1 MKCVESQSESQ
12 SSESKVGGL
21 FESSSSRFGVSEGCG
36 LEKNPASQVYFR
48 QLSSLVRVGLGGAVG
63 SAINATSRGFALP
76 GYTISVKRIRVN
88 RVVGN
93 WSVK

>member
-21 FESSSSRFGVSEGCG
+21 LESSSSRFGVSEGCG

-63 SAINATSRGFALP
+63 SAINATSRGFAL
-76 GYTISVKRIRVN
+76 GFL
-88 RVVGN
+88 
-93 WSVK
+93 